1 MTGQARSTKAD
12 CNSDDGGALVHVG
25 THGRGAVETAHV
37 PFGFAPVRSPSSAP
51 QSARA
56 PSGAAM
62 RSTILKRL
70 VIALAGLLLSP
81 LALASTP
88 VNINTADAA
97 TLAQSLDGVGM
108 AKAQAIVAWREAN
121 GAFESA
127 DQLTEV
133 KGIGAALVD
142 RNRDAIQLDGGK
154 PAKKAKSQRKPKGNE
169 ED

>member
-1 MTGQARSTKAD
+1 
-12 CNSDDGGALVHVG
+12 
-25 THGRGAVETAHV
+25 
-37 PFGFAPVRSPSSAP
+37 
-51 QSARA
+51 
-56 PSGAAM
+56 M

-127 DQLTEV
+127 DQLAEV

-154 PAKKAKSQRKPKGNE
+154 PAKKAKSQRKAKGNE

>member
-1 MTGQARSTKAD
+1 LHRY
-12 CNSDDGGALVHVG
+12 L
-25 THGRGAVETAHV
+25 
-37 PFGFAPVRSPSSAP
+37 
-51 QSARA
+51 
-56 PSGAAM
+56 
-62 RSTILKRL
+62 
-70 VIALAGLLLSP
+70 IALASLLLAP

-127 DQLTEV
+127 DQLTQV
-133 KGIGAALVD
+133 KGIGASLVD
-142 RNRDAIQLDGGK
+142 RNREAIQLDAGK
-154 PAKKAKSQRKPKGNE
+154 PARKVKIARKSKGGD

>member
-1 MTGQARSTKAD
+1 MHRY
-12 CNSDDGGALVHVG
+12 L
-25 THGRGAVETAHV
+25 
-37 PFGFAPVRSPSSAP
+37 
-51 QSARA
+51 
-56 PSGAAM
+56 
-62 RSTILKRL
+62 
-70 VIALAGLLLSP
+70 IALAGLLLAP

-127 DQLTEV
+127 EQLTEV
-133 KGIGAALVD
+133 KGIGASLID
-142 RNRDAIQLDGGK
+142 RNRDAIQVDGAK
-154 PAKKAKSQRKPKGNE
+154 PAKKAKAARRSKAGD

>member
-1 MTGQARSTKAD
+1 MNRI
-12 CNSDDGGALVHVG
+12 LVVL
-25 THGRGAVETAHV
+25 A
-37 PFGFAPVRSPSSAP
+37 SA
-51 QSARA
+51 
-56 PSGAAM
+56 
-62 RSTILKRL
+62 
-70 VIALAGLLLSP
+70 LLSP

-127 DQLTEV
+127 DQLTQV
-133 KGIGAALVD
+133 KGIGASLVD
-142 RNRDAIQLDGGK
+142 RNREAIRLDGDK
-154 PAKKAKSQRKPKGNE
+154 PARKGKTARKAKGGD

>member
-1 MTGQARSTKAD
+1 
-12 CNSDDGGALVHVG
+12 
-25 THGRGAVETAHV
+25 
-37 PFGFAPVRSPSSAP
+37 
-51 QSARA
+51 
-56 PSGAAM
+56 
-62 RSTILKRL
+62 LKRL

-142 RNRDAIQLDGGK
+142 RNREAIQVDGK
-154 PAKKAKSQRKPKGNE
+154 PGKKAKNPRKAKGNE